1 MHQQEFRQAPSPA
14 PAPLVSS
21 HNTAALIPCRSKNAL
36 TRYADR
42 VVRTYAA
49 GFVKDVIHNAAIHTI
64 ANAAIVEAAREA
76 HEAEV
81 LRVKEENDRIA
92 ELHALEVDDRFVKEQ
107 EDEKVRAWG
116 RVENL
121 VF

>member
-1 MHQQEFRQAPSPA
+1 M
-14 PAPLVSS
+14 
-21 HNTAALIPCRSKNAL
+21 
-36 TRYADR
+36 
-42 VVRTYAA
+42 RTYAA